1 MKFLQIPSLL
11 LASTLMAAPCVG
23 QEVKVAVFSIN
34 DFHGAFVRNDFK
46 GIPGAPAV
54 LQTLDS
60 LKQVYPYNVTVS
72 AGDAFGGSYFYKAT
86 QGQLMPVF
94 FNEAGIRI
102 SALGNHEF
110 DDGVRALTKK
120 WSNLPQKPKDWDLT
134 YVCANMR
141 STSSGQIPDFAQPV
155 ASVPVKLPGG
165 KTFRVAFAGLIT
177 SSTPQQTS
185 KRNVNGLT
193 FDGNYPAV
201 LDSVM
206 KLPEHTLIDD
216 AHLRLLLTHIGSRT
230 NEDGQ
235 PVWDDKDRE
244 NLSRLNATIWDG
256 FISAHS
262 HQPVCGRI
270 NAAQYPI
277 VQAQSHGNYIS
288 MLLCTVDTK
297 RMVVTDVEP
306 NLIRVTPKK
315 VLEPRA
321 ARMQAQI
328 DSLLQNTR
336 TKGGTP
342 LGEVLTT
349 AKNDLPHNRNKKW
362 RQTEMGTL
370 VCKAFAETYRQ
381 HAKLPDDAVIIGMS
395 HIGSIRAGLT
405 KGPVSVLEVG
415 EALPFANRMKVYELT
430 GKQLFELVDFGLH
443 NKVYGWLQLGNAI
456 ATCNKAGNLEA
467 VIYCNGKGKRQVL
480 QPKGKY
486 IIVTD
491 EFITSGGDGY
501 NPSLFPANQEIKVEG
516 LPYTTDAFINYLRQ
530 QPEI

>member
-1 MKFLQIPSLL
+1 
-11 LASTLMAAPCVG
+11 MAAPSVA

-60 LKQVYPYNVTVS
+60 LKQVYPYHVTVS

-86 QGQLMPVF
+86 HGQLMPVF
-94 FNEAGIRI
+94 FDEMGIRI

-110 DDGVRALTKK
+110 DDGIRSLTNK
-120 WSNLPQKPKDWDLT
+120 WSNLPQKPKNWDIT

-141 STSSGQIPDFAQPV
+141 NTSSGQIPDFAQPV
-155 ASVPVKLPGG
+155 ASVPIKLAGG
-165 KTFRVAFAGLIT
+165 KTFRVAFAGLTT

-185 KRNVNGLT
+185 KRNVSGLT

-206 KLPEHTLIDD
+206 KLPEHTLIND

-230 NEDGQ
+230 NEAGQ
-235 PVWDDKDRE
+235 PVWDDKDYK
-244 NLSRLNATIWDG
+244 NLNLLSSTLWDG
-256 FISAHS
+256 FISSHS
-262 HQPVCGRI
+262 HKPVCGRI

-277 VQAQSHGNYIS
+277 VQAQSHGNFIA

-306 NLIRVTPKK
+306 QLIRVTPKK
-315 VLEPRA
+315 TLEPRA
-321 ARMQAQI
+321 AKLQAQI
-328 DSLLQNTR
+328 DSLLQHTR
-336 TKGGTP
+336 TQGGTP

-349 AKNDLPHNRNKKW
+349 AKNDLPHNRSDKW
-362 RQTEMGTL
+362 RQSEMGTL

-381 HAKLPDDAVIIGMS
+381 HAKLPAEAVIIGMS
-395 HIGSIRAGLT
+395 HIGSIRAGIT

-415 EALPFANRMKVYELT
+415 EALPFANKLKVYELS
-430 GKQLFELVDFGLH
+430 GKQLFDLVNFGIH
-443 NKVYGWLQLGNAI
+443 NKTYGWLQLGNAI
-456 ATCNKAGNLEA
+456 ATSNKAGNLEA
-467 VIYCNGKGKRQVL
+467 VIYSGPNGKRQVI

-501 NPSLFPANQEIKVEG
+501 DPALFPEKQEVKTEG
-516 LPYTTDAFINYLRQ
+516 LPFTTDAFINYLRQ